1 MVGTDVAV
9 ETLRGGVDGVGW
21 GGVVGHLAYSLQVGL
36 CKRCPS
42 PGETE
47 DSGCSVCRDRLP
59 GFPVF
64 ITDADFLPESLL
76 LQFLPISQ

>member
-9 ETLRGGVDGVGW
+9 ETLGGGW
-21 GGVVGHLAYSLQVGL
+21 GGVGHLAYSLQVGL
-36 CKRCPS
+36 CKRCLS
-42 PGETE
+42 PEETE
-47 DSGCSVCRDRLP
+47 DSGCSVCRNRLP